1 MSLKD
6 RGLKKWTA
14 FMLPEHVEMMK
25 ELDHDDFVQKPIIDE
40 YMVQEFELKI
50 QYAAEARQL
59 IVFKVWNDGFEE
71 EVRGFVYRLD
81 PIQKEVRLQDE
92 NGGLKRVKFENII
105 EVEVE
110 DK

>member
-25 ELDHDDFVQKPIIDE
+25 EFDRDDFVRKPIIDE

-59 IVFKVWNDGFEE
+59 IIFKVWRDGFTEE
-71 EVRGFVYRLD
+71 IGGYVQRLD
-81 PIQKEVRLQDE
+81 PITKE
-92 NGGLKRVKFENII
+92 I
-105 EVEVE
+105 
-110 DK
+110 